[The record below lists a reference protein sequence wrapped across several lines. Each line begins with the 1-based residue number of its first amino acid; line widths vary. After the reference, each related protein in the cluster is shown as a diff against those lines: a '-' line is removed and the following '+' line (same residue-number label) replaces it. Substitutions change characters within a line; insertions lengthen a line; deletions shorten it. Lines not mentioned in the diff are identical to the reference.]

1 MTAQSLIFTKEEVL
15 KAIET
20 EDLLPGAFAENNGFC
35 SVCAVG
41 SLLRNLLP
49 GTNLSSINEL
59 GTSMVTVAVVFR
71 PQERFPAYQRALE
84 RALGRRDYLS
94 AISIAFEG
102 ICDGERQGDK
112 NPNYVYPMDRIR
124 RNLRALLIKDLPDV
138 IEIKLLDPEDFDDD
152 ITKLII
158 AMTEKNP
165 EGSK

>member
-20 EDLLPGAFAENNGFC
+20 EDLLPGAFADHTVMA
-35 SVCAVG
+35 VCAVG
-41 SLLRNLLP
+41 SLLRNRLP

-71 PQERFPAYQRALE
+71 PQERFPAYQ

-138 IEIKLLDPEDFDDD
+138 IEIKLLDPEDFDED